1 METDCIILS
10 KQPYRESALLVR
22 AVSPDCGRL
31 DLVAHGAQSVSERKF
46 PVVDLFQELSIEYS
60 MPENSQLGTLTQAEI
75 REDFSAIAEQ
85 PKHLLFAGRIAQF
98 LLDNT
103 QPDLPLPLTFDTLA
117 NVLSHL
123 AGREAEPWS
132 MTQCAVLF
140 KAAFLYE
147 NGLLP
152 EIEGKQGEF
161 LEQLIDAGIGNET
174 LPPCNPGYWTSLNRW
189 LDGLIAYHQLKRR
202 DREDAK

>member
-22 AVSPDCGRL
+22 AVSPDIGRV

-46 PVVDLFQELSIEYS
+46 PVIDLFQELSIEYT
-60 MPENSQLGTLTQAEI
+60 MPENSQLGTLTQAELKQ
-75 REDFSAIAEQ
+75 DFSAIAEQ
-85 PKHLLFAGRIAQF
+85 PKHLLFAGRVAQF

-103 QPDLPLPLTFDTLA
+103 QTELPLPLTYDTLT
-117 NVLSHL
+117 NMLSHL
-123 AGREAEPWS
+123 SGNEPEPWS

-152 EIEGKQGEF
+152 ELEGKQGEF
-161 LEQLIDAGIGNET
+161 LEQLIDAGIGGGA

-202 DREDAK
+202 DREEAK

>member
-10 KQPYRESALLVR
+10 KMPYQESALLVR
-22 AVSPDCGRL
+22 ALSPDSGRL
-31 DLVAHGAQSVSERKF
+31 DLIAHGAQKVGETAF
-46 PVVDLFQELSIEYS
+46 PVIDLFQLLSIEYKES
-60 MPENSQLGTLTQAEI
+60 EKSQLCTLSQAEI
-75 REDFSAIAEQ
+75 RQDLSGIGEN

-103 QPDLPLPLTFDTLA
+103 QPDMPMPLTFDTLT
-117 NVLSHL
+117 NVLTHL
-123 AGREAEPWS
+123 ASGDPEAWTMVQS
-132 MTQCAVLF
+132 AVLF

-152 EIEGKQGEF
+152 EMEGEQGEF
-161 LEQLIDAGIGNET
+161 LEQLIDAGINNEP

-189 LDGLIAYHQLKRR
+189 LDQLMEYHQLKKR
-202 DREDAK
+202 